1 MRRPWNGIG
10 LVLMELQRYADAK
23 NAFARAVDAA
33 PEYASAH
40 YNLSFTLS
48 QLGDF
53 DGALRATKRALE
65 LEPYYIQQKFQLS
78 IDLQYEDPLISIV
91 PEISADVTGAELG
104 DSFAFDPTVLEG
116 IFDDL
121 RPGRAGAAGAARRRR
136 GGAGPGGRLHQQGAA
151 RPRVGGAHPRGGA
164 GRRPRPGGG
173 AAGRHLFQ
181 AGPPRRGPRALSGGP
196 RRRPGGRER
205 TVGGGALAARARIVP
220 PTPRRPP
227 RGWPSWRPTNVEAL
241 VACARV
247 RLATGDPVRALDALR
262 EAQARA
268 PGRADLLQL
277 QAGVSRRLGE
287 REAAL
292 DSYQAALQIDS
303 GLVQVWLELGTLE
316 EERQNWTGARFAYQR
331 ALDLL
336 PTYSEAAR
344 ALARLLRQVDSA
356 AAAMPPLIALLGA
369 DPWDLDALTL
379 LGELLLDDGRADK
392 AIEAFERVLRFDP
405 ESQPA
410 RLAYGAALVR
420 ARRYREASEQW
431 ESLVR
436 TDPSSP
442 LAAAARTQLRSTR
455 DLVHIFT
462 AKAG

>member
-1 MRRPWNGIG
+1 VRSLLALNRASDATAAAEG
-10 LVLMELQRYADAK
+10 LA
-23 NAFARAVDAA
+23 
-33 PEYASAH
+33 
-40 YNLSFTLS
+40 
-48 QLGDF
+48 QL
-53 DGALRATKRALE
+53 A
-65 LEPYYIQQKFQLS
+65 
-78 IDLQYEDPLISIV
+78 
-91 PEISADVTGAELG
+91 
-104 DSFAFDPTVLEG
+104 PTV
-116 IFDDL
+116 
-121 RPGRAGAAGAARRRR
+121 
-136 GGAGPGGRLHQQGAA
+136 
-151 RPRVGGAHPRGGA
+151 
-164 GRRPRPGGG
+164 
-173 AAGRHLFQ
+173 
-181 AGPPRRGPRALSGGP
+181 
-196 RRRPGGRER
+196 
-205 TVGGGALAARARIVP
+205 
-220 PTPRRPP
+220 
-227 RGWPSWRPTNVEAL
+227 VEAL

-262 EAQARA
+262 EAQSRA

-292 DSYQAALQIDS
+292 DAYQAALQIDS
-303 GLVQVWLELGTLE
+303 GLVQVWLELGSLE
-316 EERQNWTGARFAYQR
+316 EERRNWTGARLAYQR

-344 ALARLLRQVDSA
+344 ALARLLRQVDGP

-379 LGELLLDDGRADK
+379 LGELLLDDGRPEK

-405 ESQPA
+405 ESQGA

-442 LAAAARTQLRSTR
+442 LAAAARSQLRSTR

-462 AKAG
+462 AKAE